1 MIQDIAPHKFDNVYH
16 NQPPCPDSYVLYYKD
31 RTALIRRT
39 GDTFDFLRFR
49 DLEDGI
55 LKTGKSEGQS
65 GISTYTYLFSIDQE
79 TFYLAERLPGTLG
92 ESPARTLPEGCVM
105 ENIQF
110 FRGGAPRYLAFAG
123 ITGYQLFLW
132 YRSRRFCGRC
142 GSPLRK
148 DEKERMMY
156 CDKCHQM
163 EYPKIS
169 PAVIIGVTDGS
180 RLLMS
185 KYAGREYTRYALLA
199 GFSEIG
205 ETLEETVKRE
215 VMEEVGLKVTNIRYY
230 KNQPWSFSDTLLV
243 GFFCDLEAPDEI
255 RLDRNELALAQW
267 FERED
272 IPLEDDSHASL
283 THEMIR
289 VFKDNRLPLPAD
301 PGSAGCP
308 QAPEESQADQKAEA
322 LHTW

>member
-1 MIQDIAPHKFDNVYH
+1 MIQDIAPHKFDNAYH

-31 RTALIRRT
+31 RTALVRRT
-39 GDTFDFLRFR
+39 GDTFDFLRFKDLGEEDETAVR
-49 DLEDGI
+49 D
-55 LKTGKSEGQS
+55 S
-65 GISTYTYLFSIDQE
+65 YTYLFSIDQE
-79 TFYLAERLPGTLG
+79 TFYLADRLP
-92 ESPARTLPEGCVM
+92 AALPEHCTM

-123 ITGYQLFLW
+123 ITGHQLYLW

-142 GSPLRK
+142 GSPMRK

-156 CDKCHQM
+156 CDNCHQM

-169 PAVIIGVTDGS
+169 PAVIIGVTDGN

-185 KYAGREYTRYALLA
+185 KYAGREYTKYALLA

-243 GFFCDLEAPDEI
+243 GFFCDLESPGTI
-255 RLDRNELALAQW
+255 CLDQNELALAQW
-267 FERED
+267 FEREE
-272 IPLEDDSHASL
+272 IPLEDDTNASL

-289 VFKDNRLPLPAD
+289 YFKESVQT
-301 PGSAGCP
+301 GS
-308 QAPEESQADQKAEA
+308 SS
-322 LHTW
+322 